1 MTLVVVAFVVVA
13 AVNFFDSF
21 ILLDAPLCGVVVVFF
36 SGCVKKSS
44 LVEIIYFGQQGRHG
58 CDKIIFDD
66 TFRTSRVDDATR
78 FAVNNAT
85 PDYAGVREHSLE
97 RFVDFTAA
105 HYDRV
110 GSFKSME
117 VYFMIRCF

>member
-1 MTLVVVAFVVVA
+1 MTLVLVVVVFVFVVVVRA

-21 ILLDAPLCGVVVVFF
+21 DLFDTPLCVVVVLVVFFF

-44 LVEIIYFGQQGRHG
+44 LVEIINFGQQGRHG
-58 CDKIIFDD
+58 CDKIIFVD

-105 HYDRV
+105 H
-110 GSFKSME
+110 
-117 VYFMIRCF
+117 

>member
-1 MTLVVVAFVVVA
+1 MTLVLVVVVFVFVVVVGA
-13 AVNFFDSF
+13 AVNFFDSIDLF
-21 ILLDAPLCGVVVVFF
+21 DTPLCVVVVVFFF

-44 LVEIIYFGQQGRHG
+44 LVEIINFGQQGRHG
-58 CDKIIFDD
+58 CDKIIFVD

-105 HYDRV
+105 H
-110 GSFKSME
+110 
-117 VYFMIRCF
+117 

>member
-1 MTLVVVAFVVVA
+1 MTLVLVVVVFVFVVVVVGA

-21 ILLDAPLCGVVVVFF
+21 DLFDTPLCVVVVVVVVVFFF

-44 LVEIIYFGQQGRHG
+44 LVEIINFGQQGRHG
-58 CDKIIFDD
+58 CDKIIFVD

-105 HYDRV
+105 H
-110 GSFKSME
+110 
-117 VYFMIRCF
+117 

>member
-1 MTLVVVAFVVVA
+1 MTLVLVVVVFVFVVVVGA

-21 ILLDAPLCGVVVVFF
+21 DLFDTPLCVVVVVVVVVVVLVVFFF
-36 SGCVKKSS
+36 SGGVKKSS
-44 LVEIIYFGQQGRHG
+44 LVEIINFGQQGRHG
-58 CDKIIFDD
+58 CDKIIFVD

-105 HYDRV
+105 H
-110 GSFKSME
+110 
-117 VYFMIRCF
+117 

>member
-1 MTLVVVAFVVVA
+1 MTLVLVVVVFVFVVVVGA

-21 ILLDAPLCGVVVVFF
+21 DLFDTPLCVVVVVVVVVVFF
-36 SGCVKKSS
+36 FSGYVKKSS
-44 LVEIIYFGQQGRHG
+44 LVEIINFGQQGRHG
-58 CDKIIFDD
+58 CDKIIFVD

-105 HYDRV
+105 H
-110 GSFKSME
+110 
-117 VYFMIRCF
+117 

>member
-1 MTLVVVAFVVVA
+1 VTLVLVVVVFVFVVVVGA
-13 AVNFFDSF
+13 AVNFFDSIDLF
-21 ILLDAPLCGVVVVFF
+21 DTPLCVVVVVVVVVVFFF

-44 LVEIIYFGQQGRHG
+44 LVEIINFGQQGRHG
-58 CDKIIFDD
+58 CDKIIFVD

-105 HYDRV
+105 H
-110 GSFKSME
+110 
-117 VYFMIRCF
+117 

>member
-1 MTLVVVAFVVVA
+1 MTLVLVLVVFVFVVVVVGA
-13 AVNFFDSF
+13 AVNFFNSF
-21 ILLDAPLCGVVVVFF
+21 DLFDTPLCVVVVVVVFFF

-44 LVEIIYFGQQGRHG
+44 LVEIINFGQQGRHG
-58 CDKIIFDD
+58 CDKIIFVD

-105 HYDRV
+105 H
-110 GSFKSME
+110 
-117 VYFMIRCF
+117 

>member
-1 MTLVVVAFVVVA
+1 MTLVLVVVVFVFVVVVGA

-21 ILLDAPLCGVVVVFF
+21 DLFDTPLCVVVVVGVVVFFF

-44 LVEIIYFGQQGRHG
+44 LVEIINFGQQGRHG
-58 CDKIIFDD
+58 CDKIIFVD

-105 HYDRV
+105 H
-110 GSFKSME
+110 
-117 VYFMIRCF
+117 

>member
-1 MTLVVVAFVVVA
+1 MTLVVVVFVVVA

-21 ILLDAPLCGVVVVFF
+21 ILLDAPLCVVFF

-58 CDKIIFDD
+58 CDKIIFVD

>member
-1 MTLVVVAFVVVA
+1 MTLVLVVVVFVFVVVVGA
-13 AVNFFDSF
+13 AVNFFDSIDLF
-21 ILLDAPLCGVVVVFF
+21 DTPLCVVVVVVVVVVVFFF

-44 LVEIIYFGQQGRHG
+44 LVEIINFGQQGRHG
-58 CDKIIFDD
+58 CDKIIFVD

-105 HYDRV
+105 H
-110 GSFKSME
+110 
-117 VYFMIRCF
+117 

>member
-1 MTLVVVAFVVVA
+1 MC
-13 AVNFFDSF
+13 
-21 ILLDAPLCGVVVVFF
+21 LCGGVVVFF

-44 LVEIIYFGQQGRHG
+44 LVEIIYFGQHGRHG

-97 RFVDFTAA
+97 RLVDFTAA

-110 GSFKSME
+110 GGVLK
-117 VYFMIRCF
+117 VWRCIL

>member
-1 MTLVVVAFVVVA
+1 VTLVLVVVVFVFVVVVVGA
-13 AVNFFDSF
+13 AVNFFNSF
-21 ILLDAPLCGVVVVFF
+21 DLFDTPLCVVVGVGVVVFFF

-44 LVEIIYFGQQGRHG
+44 LVEIINFGQQGRHG
-58 CDKIIFDD
+58 CDKIIFVD

-105 HYDRV
+105 H
-110 GSFKSME
+110 
-117 VYFMIRCF
+117 

>member
-1 MTLVVVAFVVVA
+1 MTLVLVVVVFVFVVVVGA

-21 ILLDAPLCGVVVVFF
+21 DLFGTPLCVGVVVVGVVVLLVFFF

-44 LVEIIYFGQQGRHG
+44 LVEIINFGQQGRHG
-58 CDKIIFDD
+58 CDKIIFVD

-105 HYDRV
+105 H
-110 GSFKSME
+110 
-117 VYFMIRCF
+117 

>member
-1 MTLVVVAFVVVA
+1 MTLVLVVVVFVFVVVVGA

-21 ILLDAPLCGVVVVFF
+21 DLFDTPLCVVVIVVVVVVLVVFFF

-44 LVEIIYFGQQGRHG
+44 LVEIINFGQQRRHG
-58 CDKIIFDD
+58 CDKIIFVD

-85 PDYAGVREHSLE
+85 PDYAGVREHSLG

-105 HYDRV
+105 H
-110 GSFKSME
+110 
-117 VYFMIRCF
+117 

>member
-1 MTLVVVAFVVVA
+1 MTLVVVVVFVFVVVVVVGA

-21 ILLDAPLCGVVVVFF
+21 DLFDTPLCVVIGGVIGVVFVFFF

-44 LVEIIYFGQQGRHG
+44 LVEIINFGQQGRHG
-58 CDKIIFDD
+58 CDKIIFVD

-105 HYDRV
+105 H
-110 GSFKSME
+110 
-117 VYFMIRCF
+117 

>member
-1 MTLVVVAFVVVA
+1 MTLVLVVVVFVFVVVVGA

-21 ILLDAPLCGVVVVFF
+21 DLFDTPLCVVVVVVVVVVVFFF

-44 LVEIIYFGQQGRHG
+44 LVEIINFGQQGRHG
-58 CDKIIFDD
+58 CDKIIFVD

-105 HYDRV
+105 H
-110 GSFKSME
+110 
-117 VYFMIRCF
+117 

>member
-1 MTLVVVAFVVVA
+1 MTLVLVVVVFVFVVVVGA

-21 ILLDAPLCGVVVVFF
+21 DLFDTPLCVVVLVVFVF

-44 LVEIIYFGQQGRHG
+44 LVEIINFGQQGRHG
-58 CDKIIFDD
+58 CDKIIFVD

-105 HYDRV
+105 H
-110 GSFKSME
+110 
-117 VYFMIRCF
+117 